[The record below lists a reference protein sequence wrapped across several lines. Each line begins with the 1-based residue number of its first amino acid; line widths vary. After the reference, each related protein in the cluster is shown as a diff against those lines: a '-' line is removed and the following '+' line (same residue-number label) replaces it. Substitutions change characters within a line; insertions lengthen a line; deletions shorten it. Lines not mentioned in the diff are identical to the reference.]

1 MNGDGAAEEIT
12 GIPLFADTICRHI
25 TGMGQ
30 DITFQLNDRAKRG
43 KYALQLDA
51 STDVSG
57 LVQLI
62 VRYVCNQWEA

>member
-1 MNGDGAAEEIT
+1 
-12 GIPLFADTICRHI
+12 
-25 TGMGQ
+25 MGQ